1 MVACHTRDP
10 GLIPARISFLLKYF
24 IGDEVN
30 WTERVQCVA
39 YGCMV
44 FVIFRECADAGVML
58 AALLCLC
65 SLLGI
70 LLSSY

>member
-1 MVACHTRDP
+1 MVRMVACP
-10 GLIPARISFLLKYF
+10 GSEHGLFLLKYF

-30 WTERVQCVA
+30 WTVGAQCMA

-44 FVIFRECADAGVML
+44 FVEFRGRADAGVML

-70 LLSSY
+70 MLSSY